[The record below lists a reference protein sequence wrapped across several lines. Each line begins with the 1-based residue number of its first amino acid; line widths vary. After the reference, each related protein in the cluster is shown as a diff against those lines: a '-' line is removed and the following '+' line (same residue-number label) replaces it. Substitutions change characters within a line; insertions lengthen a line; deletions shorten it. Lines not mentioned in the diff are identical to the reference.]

1 MTDFNLQYR
10 KRIGFPENE
19 TITFEKLEAV
29 LEKTA
34 KTIPFENLCIIANQA
49 KKITKEN
56 LINKIINQ
64 HEGGL
69 CYELNGILHLF
80 LLENGFDAKLIYGVV
95 YDHNHQRWSTT
106 GKTHVATLI
115 TCNEQQ
121 YLVDTGFGANLP
133 LKPVPLSGEVV
144 TSNNGEFRVV
154 KTETEHGDYIFYM
167 KLKHKDKD
175 WKIGYAFN
183 TKATITN
190 HADLTGVQKIIIE
203 HPESSFN
210 KKPLITRL
218 TDRGSM
224 TLTDSSITE
233 WIDGKVDKQ
242 DIDPKKYKE
251 LAKDRFDIQT

>member
-1 MTDFNLQYR
+1 MTDFNLQFR
-10 KRIGFPENE
+10 KRIGFPANE
-19 TITFEKLEAV
+19 TITFDNLEDV

-34 KTIPFENLCIIANQA
+34 KTIPFENLCIITNQA

-56 LINKIINQ
+56 LINKIIDQ

-80 LLENGFDAKLIYGVV
+80 LLENGFDVKLIFGVV
-95 YDHNHQRWSTT
+95 YDHNHQRWIPT
-106 GKTHVATLI
+106 GKTHVATII
-115 TCNEQQ
+115 TNNEQP
-121 YLVDTGFGANLP
+121 YLVDTGFGVNLP
-133 LKPVPLSGEVV
+133 LKPVPLTGEVV
-144 TSNNGEFRVV
+144 TSNNGEFRVE
-154 KTETEHGDYIFYM
+154 KEETEHGDYIFYM

-175 WKIGYAFN
+175 WKIGYAFD
-183 TKATITN
+183 TKVAIT
-190 HADLTGVQKIIIE
+190 DYSKLTEVQKIIIE
-203 HPESSFN
+203 HPESPFN

-218 TDRGSM
+218 TERGSM

-233 WIDGKVDKQ
+233 WIEGKADKQ

>member
-1 MTDFNLQYR
+1 MTDFNLQFR
-10 KRIGFPENE
+10 KRIGFPANE
-19 TITFEKLEAV
+19 TITFDNLEDV

-56 LINKIINQ
+56 LINKIIDQ

-95 YDHNHQRWSTT
+95 YAHNHQRWIPT
-106 GKTHVATLI
+106 GKTHVATI
-115 TCNEQQ
+115 IMNNEQP
-121 YLVDTGFGANLP
+121 YLVDTGFGVNLP

-144 TSNNGEFRVV
+144 PSNNGEFRVE

-175 WKIGYAFN
+175 WKIGYAFD
-183 TKATITN
+183 TKVAIT
-190 HADLTGVQKIIIE
+190 DYSRLTGVQKIIIE
-203 HPESSFN
+203 HPESPFN
-210 KKPLITRL
+210 KKPLMTKL

-242 DIDPKKYKE
+242 DLDPKKYKE
-251 LAKDRFDIQT
+251 LAKERFDIQT